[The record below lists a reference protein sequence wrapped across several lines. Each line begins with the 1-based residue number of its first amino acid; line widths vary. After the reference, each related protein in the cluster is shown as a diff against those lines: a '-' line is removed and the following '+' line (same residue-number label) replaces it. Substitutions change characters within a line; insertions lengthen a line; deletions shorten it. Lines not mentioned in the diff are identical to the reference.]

1 MATDYNVEENL
12 LYTTNHFWVLVEED
26 DQVLIGITDYAAT
39 EVRAVNDI
47 ELPNEGDYFEEGDEL
62 IFIAALNGGRDI
74 SLTLPFD
81 ATIHSVNEMVEANPN
96 LMIEDHYEA
105 GWLVRLSVDDS
116 EIFEDLQDL
125 GELMT
130 PEEYTRFV
138 ETIAVN

>member
-1 MATDYNVEENL
+1 MASEYNVEENL

-26 DQVLIGITDYAAT
+26 NQVLVGITDYASV

-47 ELPNEGDYFEEGDEL
+47 ELPNEGDYFEEGEEL

-81 ATIHSVNEMVEANPN
+81 CTVQSVNEMIEANPN

-105 GWLVRLSVDDS
+105 GWLVRVEVDET
-116 EIFEDLQDL
+116 EIFEGLQDL

-130 PEEYTRFV
+130 PEEYVHFL
-138 ETIAVN
+138 ETTVAN